1 MIFHL
6 AKSNY
11 FISPP
16 ETELDNFQKTKQ
28 NKLFCVKMSTDN
40 FFFFKEDIVLK

>member
-11 FISPP
+11 FIFPL
-16 ETELDNFQKTKQ
+16 ETDLDNFQKTKQ
-28 NKLFCVKMSTDN
+28 NKLFCVRVSTEN
-40 FFFFKEDIVLK
+40 IFLKKT